1 MAKRKN
7 KKMMPKYLELKKLVN
22 VLNHDYYDHEIEK
35 ANNQNNNHLTKQK
48 NNGMNNYM
56 ATNSS
61 NTINIKKQNLIL
73 ALNGMKKINIE
84 PKSEGQK
91 RLLEEL
97 KNPNIS
103 IVIISGPAGTG
114 KTLLS
119 TTFAI
124 KQFKEGKYDK
134 IIICRPNVPVDD
146 RDIGFLPG
154 DINEKMAP
162 WTKPFEDI
170 FLEHFKRIEY
180 DRLIKEG
187 KIEIVPIAFIR
198 GRTFKK
204 SFVLID
210 EAQGT
215 TPNSLLAILT
225 RIGENSKYVVTGDV
239 HQSDFMHKNGL
250 GDLISKIKS
259 CGKLQHISLV
269 ELDKRD
275 IQRHPAIEE
284 ILNLYEEDILQEKN
298 FKKRINTNLHT
309 HTNGISEKANGNII
323 NGNRYHSLPEE
334 KTDRISIEEK
344 EKRKGF
350 ESDPPLFFLENK

>member
-1 MAKRKN
+1 MAKRRN
-7 KKMMPKYLELKKLVN
+7 KKMLPKYLELKKLSE
-22 VLNHDYYDHEIEK
+22 VLNKDYKDYEID
-35 ANNQNNNHLTKQK
+35 NTNNNL
-48 NNGMNNYM
+48 NNKHNENITNNYINTTL
-56 ATNSS
+56 AT
-61 NTINIKKQNLIL
+61 TINMKKQNLVI
-73 ALNGMKKINIE
+73 ALNNMKKINVE

-91 RLLEEL
+91 KLLEEL

-103 IVIISGPAGTG
+103 IVIVSGPAGTG

-170 FLEHFKRIEY
+170 FLEYFKKIEY
-180 DRLIKEG
+180 DKLIKEG

-225 RIGENSKYVVTGDV
+225 RIGENSKYVVTGDI
-239 HQSDFMHKNGL
+239 HQSDFIHKNGL

-259 CGKLQHISLV
+259 CGKLKHISLI
-269 ELDKRD
+269 ELDKKD

-284 ILNLYEEDILQEKN
+284 ILNLYEEDFLEEKN
-298 FKKRINTNLHT
+298 FKKSMSLNGFNGSNGKIN
-309 HTNGISEKANGNII
+309 NGNH
-323 NGNRYHSLPEE
+323 YAFPE
-334 KTDRISIEEK
+334 KTSNSISIEEK